1 MVQRSEVE
9 RVVRDSYAARKRND
23 VGETL
28 KHFHPEVTFRIM
40 GSEQLGPMTE
50 AVHGLGP
57 LRAMFENLFPAWDW
71 SDFKIDHIHVD
82 GDRAFVHLS
91 GQIRHV
97 PTGSVLKTE
106 ILDRL
111 TIKDGLIVDFA
122 EFLDTHLLARTV
134 GLPPA

>member
-1 MVQRSEVE
+1 MAE
-9 RVVRDSYAARKRND
+9 RNEIERIVKESYAARKRNS
-23 VGETL
+23 VAETL
-28 KHFHPEVTFRIM
+28 KYFHPDVSFRVM
-40 GSEQLGPMTE
+40 GSENLGPMTKG
-50 AVHGLGP
+50 VSGLDA
-57 LRAMFENLFPAWDW
+57 LRSMFEGLFPAWDW
-71 SDFKIDHIHVD
+71 SNFEIRSIHVD

-97 PTGSVLKTE
+97 PTGKIIDTE

-134 GLPPA
+134 GI